1 MSSYLKA
8 APAGKFSLYWLLM
21 KMLSLLSRLI
31 AARLSLVLT
40 DDEGAIISR
49 AELLSSDSLSSLSF
63 ILFELEYCNAPL
75 LSMLR

>member
-1 MSSYLKA
+1 MSSFLKA
-8 APAGKFSLYWLLM
+8 VPAGKFSLYWLLM

-40 DDEGAIISR
+40 DDEGAIIPR
-49 AELLSSDSLSSLSF
+49 AELLSSDSSSSLSF
-63 ILFELEYCNAPL
+63 ISFELEYCNAPL